1 MRKLTL
7 VLVVGL
13 LGSLALAQAPTY
25 FVKADMVRGAQGAM
39 GPACVPN
46 SVFFN
51 GEMIVFRAVVYD
63 AATGEEL
70 SFDQIQER
78 GITATVH
85 MDGTEPLSMFFPPP
99 MEAGEGAPPAEGGD
113 EGQSEGEG
121 GPPAEG
127 GPPPGADFFRGPFA
141 IPADFPAGMYAWT
154 IEVTDSAGNTA
165 EFSPIGASAGL
176 PSLIIQPAN

>member
-1 MRKLTL
+1 MRKLGL
-7 VLVVGL
+7 VLI
-13 LGSLALAQAPTY
+13 LGVLSSLAWAQAPTY

-70 SFDQIQER
+70 SFEEIEER

-85 MDGTEPLSMFFPPP
+85 MDGAEPLTMFFPPP
-99 MEAGEGAPPAEGGD
+99 GEAAP
-113 EGQSEGEG
+113 EGE
-121 GPPAEG
+121 EG

-141 IPADFPAGMYAWT
+141 IPADFPAGMYGWT
-154 IEVTDSAGNTA
+154 IEVTDAQGASA
-165 EFSPIGASAGL
+165 EFAPIGASVGL